1 MGGPC
6 TAQMRRTSVTASRR
20 RGVELDH
27 AIFDAVLA
35 ELGAN
40 GYTGLTFEGVARRA
54 GTSKPVLYRR
64 WSTKVQMVIA
74 AIMSISAQE
83 IVAVDAGSLRD
94 DLIATITAV
103 LQRLQTTGRD
113 VVLGLLSDAVAE
125 PKPGALAIL
134 QTKGAQLTGII
145 VERAR
150 DRGEIGVGQVPT
162 LVMALPFDL
171 ARYRFLV
178 DGSLDDAA
186 ISEVVT
192 QAAVPLLRHYAGS
205 A

>member
-1 MGGPC
+1 M
-6 TAQMRRTSVTASRR
+6 TASRR

-35 ELGAN
+35 ELGEN

-150 DRGEIGVGQVPT
+150 DRGEIGDGQVPT